1 LTHRRNSREGVK
13 VSAFCALGAS
23 HAIVSNHFVQP
34 VEITKGLGAP
44 SPSAWLTLILGGCT
58 ASKQTVLRD

>member
-1 LTHRRNSREGVK
+1 

-44 SPSAWLTLILGGCT
+44 SPSAWLTLILGGGT